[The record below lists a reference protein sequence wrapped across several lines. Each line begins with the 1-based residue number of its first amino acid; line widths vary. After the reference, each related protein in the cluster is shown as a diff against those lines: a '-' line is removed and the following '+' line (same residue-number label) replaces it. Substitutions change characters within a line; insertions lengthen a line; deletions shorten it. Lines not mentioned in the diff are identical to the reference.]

1 METGL
6 KLRKKYRI
14 YMALATLG
22 CTSFNVAFAYLAY
35 RFKLPMYL
43 DTIGTIFISMLGG
56 AFPGVITAVATNLIC
71 SPAFNPDAMYFTLIS
86 VLIAL
91 CSSAYA
97 NRILYK
103 KKGHV
108 ILLVLAI
115 SAIAGVFGTLF
126 QWMLFKGPQ
135 FEYVS
140 ELAVYFSGHSKDISF
155 FIWSF
160 GFILALNL
168 IDKGLSVFISA
179 IVFHFIPEDVRHS
192 FLNCSF
198 RQTPLKTED
207 LDKANAR
214 KEKGKGSI
222 KLRLSFLLVFAAFSV
237 TLILGWVSIKM
248 NYDSSVNKGRKTV
261 VNAASFAA
269 RLIDADQIQN
279 YLRSGKTAPN
289 CDLPGYKETNE
300 LLCALKESYT
310 DLEYIYVYQIREDA
324 CYAVF
329 DTDDYFQEGGRIGE
343 RIEFDESYLPLVPA
357 LLKGERIEVQE
368 AESRFGYLLTAYEP
382 IYNSNGKCVAYV
394 GADMSF
400 SRISDYLKD
409 FSVRAI
415 LIFSGFFALIIAFG
429 IWMSGNFIIYPI
441 SALEKNI
448 AGFMRGIEDQKKLD
462 KSVRRL
468 KKLDIKTNDEVEN
481 LYRSICEMA
490 EGTADQMKSIRL
502 LAKSNEK
509 MQRGL
514 IITMADLVESR
525 DKDTGAHI
533 QKTAAYVRII
543 LKGLKEKGYYADR
556 ITDKYANDVEKSAP
570 LHDIG
575 KINVPDA
582 VLNKP
587 GKLTDE
593 EYEVM
598 KTHTI
603 AGRQILENAIS
614 TVEGENYLKEARNM
628 AAYHHERW
636 DGKGYPEGLS
646 GKVIPL
652 SARIMAVADVFDALT
667 SPRVYKP
674 GFPLEKAL
682 EIIKDGAGKQFDPLI
697 VEVFLDSVPEIK
709 KTMQKYQIA

>member
-1 METGL
+1 METNL
-6 KLRKKYRI
+6 KTREKYRI
-14 YMALATLG
+14 YMALATIG
-22 CTSFNVAFAYLAY
+22 CTLLNVAFAYLAY

-71 SPAFNPDAMYFTLIS
+71 SPAFNPDAMFFTLIS
-86 VLIAL
+86 VLVAI
-91 CSSAYA
+91 CSSY
-97 NRILYK
+97 YVK
-103 KKGHV
+103 KDLHKKSNI
-108 ILLVLAI
+108 ILLALTIGVI
-115 SAIAGVFGTLF
+115 SGSLGTIF

-135 FEYVS
+135 FDYVA
-140 ELAVYFSGHSKDISF
+140 ELAVYFSGNRNDTSF
-155 FIWSF
+155 FIWSL
-160 GFILALNL
+160 GLIIALN
-168 IDKGLSVFISA
+168 IVDKGISVLISA
-179 IVFHFIPEDVRHS
+179 LAFHFIPENVRQS
-192 FLNCSF
+192 FFNCSF
-198 RQTPLKTED
+198 RQTPLKAED
-207 LDKANAR
+207 LKKANAK
-214 KEKGKGSI
+214 KEKGKESI
-222 KLRLSFLLVFAAFSV
+222 RLRLSFLLLSASFAI
-237 TLILGWVSIKM
+237 TLVLGFLSIKM
-248 NYDSSVNKGRKTV
+248 NYDASVDDGRKTV
-261 VNAASFAA
+261 ANAASFAA
-269 RLIDADQIQN
+269 ELIDADQIQN

-289 CDLPGYKETNE
+289 CDLPGYKETND
-300 LLCALKESYT
+300 LLCKLKDSYT

-329 DTDDYFQEGGRIGE
+329 DTDDYFQEGGQIGE

-382 IYNSNGKCVAYV
+382 LYNSNGKCVAYV
-394 GADMSF
+394 GADISF
-400 SRISDYLKD
+400 SRISDYLKN
-409 FSVRAI
+409 FVVRAL
-415 LIFSGFFALIIAFG
+415 LIFSGFFALIVAFG

-441 SALEKNI
+441 SALEKYI
-448 AGFMRGIEDQKKLD
+448 DGFMRGIEDQKKID
-462 KSVRRL
+462 KSVRKL
-468 KKLDIKTNDEVEN
+468 DKLDICTNDEVEN
-481 LYRSICEMA
+481 LYRSVCEMA
-490 EGTADQMKSIRL
+490 KGTADQMRSIRL
-502 LAKSNEK
+502 LARSNEK

-593 EYEVM
+593 EYEIM
-598 KTHTI
+598 KTHTT
-603 AGRQILENAIS
+603 AGRKILENAIS

-682 EIIKDGAGKQFDPLI
+682 EIIKDGSGKQFDPLI

-709 KTMQKYQIA
+709 KTMQKYQIG